1 MAFCSNCGAPINPDS
16 KFCTA
21 CGAQNVVASADTSM
35 PPIPTSSVPK
45 VSVAPAVSAVP
56 APSEPEVSE
65 ETQAVEEPKVNG
77 ERVQEFSGK
86 ILKCPN
92 CGEVLKALEAKC
104 PACGFELR
112 EVENASSVKEFT
124 EKLTGAKTLK
134 QKVELIKNYPIP
146 NAKADIYEFLVLAT
160 SNFDTEK
167 HMKATGIDREISE
180 AWLSKIEQSYVKA
193 ETLFKNDSDFAK
205 FTEIYNSDKLELDS
219 AKTSKANAKYYV
231 FGTIMIL
238 MAALIFIIIML
249 KGSGIPANPRL
260 DFTVLG
266 FFANGVLSYIYARH
280 KELKLVAF
288 IVYCANAV
296 MNLAFCFA
304 APGHLFHVLIIVA
317 CGLGAFIEKK

>member
-21 CGAQNVVASADTSM
+21 CGAANVVASAGTFI
-35 PPIPTSSVPK
+35 PPIPTTA
-45 VSVAPAVSAVP
+45 APAVPEVP
-56 APSEPEVSE
+56 AAPEVTAIPEVPATPAEPEAES
-65 ETQAVEEPKVNG
+65 K
-77 ERVQEFSGK
+77 RVQEFSGK

-92 CGEVLKALEAKC
+92 CGEVLKALAAKC

-112 EVENASSVKEFT
+112 EVSNASSVKEFT
-124 EKLTGAKTLK
+124 DKLTGAKTLK

-193 ETLFKNDSDFAK
+193 ETLFKNDSDFEK
-205 FTEIYNSDKLELDS
+205 FKEIYNSDMGELDS
-219 AKTSKANAKYYV
+219 AKASKANAKHYV
-231 FGTIMIL
+231 FGTIMVL
-238 MAALIFIIIML
+238 MAALLLIIIML

-266 FFANGVLSYIYARH
+266 FFANGVFSYIYARK
-280 KELKLVAF
+280 KELKMVALVL
-288 IVYCANAV
+288 YCVNAV
-296 MNLAFCFA
+296 MNLAFCFV